1 MSRSRKSLA
10 ILFVLAVILAGGG
23 YVAVKFWVGSSPWP
37 DTALKNLTLLE
48 FSAPGQEPFAL
59 YKQDGRWM
67 ARAGQGH
74 CRGNE
79 ERIRQFCEALA
90 VIGSAKAAPPD
101 GYTIPE
107 DGQALAALSLSTE
120 KHDWKLE
127 ILAAQGGSD
136 SKVPVRVS
144 KDGVESYVQV
154 DARFLKLL
162 EMPVTEYSDLRLF
175 DLKPERINRLVINVH
190 GVEAWDLARVQDGVF
205 QFRQPQRLQHVELAQ
220 AAIEFYLYAVTS
232 MHSPRFL
239 ESKDSLDGPLP
250 EALLEVQIWSDDSP
264 APEELIIFHQLNA
277 PEFGPFVAY
286 SSRQDGY
293 LPVPPGKV
301 QQLSNSLLSL
311 RNHPILPQGIGLVDR
326 VMLTTWNDK
335 GQPRQYVFV
344 RENDAWRRLGA
355 EESLVGMDAL
365 IWRLGTMQTDGNN
378 GNSSPQNPVRL
389 MRWDF
394 FSQGSTVPT
403 LVLSFS
409 NEQDMDGIKSWVQ
422 VGPDGPW
429 FPLQSQVVT
438 EILGHLPA
446 PLEN

>member
-1 MSRSRKSLA
+1 MSKSRRPLLIFILLA
-10 ILFVLAVILAGGG
+10 LILAGGG
-23 YVAVKFWVGSSPWP
+23 YAAFKFWKSGAPWP
-37 DTALKNLTLLE
+37 ETALKNLVSLE
-48 FSAPGQEPFAL
+48 FSTPGQPPFTL
-59 YKQDGRWM
+59 YKQDERWM
-67 ARAGQGH
+67 ARTEEGH
-74 CRGNE
+74 CRGSE
-79 ERIRQFCEALA
+79 ARIRQFGEALS
-90 VIGSAKAAPPD
+90 VIGAAKTALPD
-101 GYTIPE
+101 GYSVVGRPV
-107 DGQALAALSLSTE
+107 LASLHLATE
-120 KHDWKLE
+120 KQAWKLE
-127 ILAAQGGSD
+127 ILSDPERGD

-144 KDGVESYVQV
+144 NDDGESYTLV

-175 DLKPERINRLVINVH
+175 DLKPERINRLVINVQ
-190 GVEAWDLARVQDGVF
+190 GVDAWDLSRVHDGVF
-205 QFRQPQRLQHVELAQ
+205 QFLQPQRLQHVELAQ

-239 ESKDSLDGPLP
+239 QSRENLEGSLP
-250 EALLEVQIWSDDSP
+250 EALLEVQIWSDDLP
-264 APEELIIFHQLNA
+264 EPEELIIYHQLNT

-293 LPVPPGKV
+293 LPVPAAKV

-335 GQPRQYVFV
+335 GLPRQYVFV
-344 RENDAWRRLGA
+344 RENEEWRRQGA
-355 EESLVGMDAL
+355 EDTLVGMDAL